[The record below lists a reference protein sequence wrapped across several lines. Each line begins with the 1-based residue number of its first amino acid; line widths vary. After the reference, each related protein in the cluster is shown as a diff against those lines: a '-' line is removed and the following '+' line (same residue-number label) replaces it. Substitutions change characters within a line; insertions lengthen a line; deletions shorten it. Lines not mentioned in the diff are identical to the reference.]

1 MSNKKQLKE
10 NEQQDVRAID
20 GLNQELKR
28 FLVRLGWN
36 NPNTRNQFIGVINS
50 YILSGENSSVQDM
63 ITTYLEKG
71 LDVLNIELNKRDI
84 VDKQSVTRV
93 DQDDVED
100 EINESVREAVRRN
113 RVRKQKRATSIK
125 GLSEIRKGLI
135 DCNFS
140 LVESGMILKESTGNK
155 KAMTDIMRL
164 IRENREVSD
173 QDEQVFLNNFR
184 TFFKMYLE
192 GEYDWATDPYQ
203 SMVGS
208 VISLIEKGGSEA
220 QAQTEIDLKIE
231 ELYKLISNNISGF
244 DNAPIEHKNLDV
256 ATSEL
261 RKFAVIGNNWED
273 GKFNSMFNNIIRL
286 AVNSKNVSV
295 QRKIAQRLT
304 EIDGSIQVSTK
315 DPEPEKEPEKEE
327 E

>member
-1 MSNKKQLKE
+1 MSDKKQIKE
-10 NEQQDVRAID
+10 NEQQQDVRAID

-50 YILSGENSSVQDM
+50 YILSGENSSVQEM

-84 VDKQSVTRV
+84 VDKQSMTRV
-93 DQDDVED
+93 DQDDVEE
-100 EINESVREAVRRN
+100 EINETVREAVRKN
-113 RVRKQKRATSIK
+113 RVRKQKRSTSIR

-140 LVESGMILKESTGNK
+140 LVESGMILKESVGNK

-164 IRENREVSD
+164 IRENRETND

-192 GEYDWATDPYQ
+192 GEYEWATDPYQ

-208 VISLIEKGGSEA
+208 VISLIEKGGMDS
-220 QAQTEIDLKIE
+220 QTQTDIDLKIE
-231 ELYKLISNNISGF
+231 DLYKLISNNISGF
-244 DNAPIEHKNLDV
+244 DNPPIEHKNLDV

-261 RKFAVIGNNWED
+261 RKFAIIGNNWEES
-273 GKFNSMFNNIIRL
+273 KFNSMFNNIVRL

-295 QRKIAQRLT
+295 QRKIAQRLS
-304 EIDGSIQVSTK
+304 EIDGSTQVSK